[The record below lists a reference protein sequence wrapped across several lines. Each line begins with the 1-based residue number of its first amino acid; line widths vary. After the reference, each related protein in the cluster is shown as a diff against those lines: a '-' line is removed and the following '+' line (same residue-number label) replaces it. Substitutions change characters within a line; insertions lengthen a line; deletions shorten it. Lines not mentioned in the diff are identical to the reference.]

1 MIKSPRTL
9 RRLVPLVAIGSLAL
23 SACGSASMTT
33 SASDAFKVEGDSYS
47 VDDFNLLTESL
58 VDAGQFT
65 ATDGRVKSED
75 AITVLRTLVRH
86 RAFLAFAKDRDIAI
100 TEADRETVLKNA
112 SADEN
117 FGNYPKILQD
127 TLVDLNVADT
137 LLQKVT
143 LPTEAELKKL
153 YNKSPAFTGAL
164 CLSHILVKTEDDAKK
179 VLEEL
184 NSGAK
189 FAEVAAKSSI
199 EPGADKSG
207 GALKNGEDDCQ
218 SLNSLQGSFDPGF
231 LVGAVNAKAG
241 VPTGP
246 VKSQFG
252 FHIILNHEFDDVK
265 ESVAKV
271 VSQSPG
277 NVLLS
282 GWMTNAKISV
292 NSKYGTWNGA
302 LSTIS

>member
-1 MIKSPRTL
+1 
-9 RRLVPLVAIGSLAL
+9 
-23 SACGSASMTT
+23 
-33 SASDAFKVEGDSYS
+33 
-47 VDDFNLLTESL
+47 
-58 VDAGQFT
+58 
-65 ATDGRVKSED
+65 
-75 AITVLRTLVRH
+75 
-86 RAFLAFAKDRDIAI
+86 
-100 TEADRETVLKNA
+100 
-112 SADEN
+112 
-117 FGNYPKILQD
+117 
-127 TLVDLNVADT
+127 
-137 LLQKVT
+137 
-143 LPTEAELKKL
+143 
-153 YNKSPAFTGAL
+153 
-164 CLSHILVKTEDDAKK
+164 VKTEDEAKK

-184 NSGAK
+184 NGGAK
-189 FAEVAAKSSI
+189 FADVAAKSST

>member
-9 RRLVPLVAIGSLAL
+9 RYLVPIVAIGSLVL
-23 SACGSASMTT
+23 SACGSSSVTT
-33 SASDAFKVEGDSYS
+33 SATDAFTVEGKGYS
-47 VDDFNLLTESL
+47 VNDFNELAQAL

-65 ATDGRVKSED
+65 STDGRVKNED
-75 AITVLRTLVRH
+75 AITVLRTIVRH
-86 RAFLAFAKDRDIAI
+86 EAFLKFAEERNIAI
-100 TEADRETVLKNA
+100 TDADRDKVLENA
-112 SADEN
+112 SNDPSFAT
-117 FGNYPKILQD
+117 YPKILQD
-127 TLVDLNVADT
+127 VLIDLNVADS
-137 LLQKVT
+137 LLQQVKP
-143 LPTEAELKKL
+143 PTESDLKKL
-153 YNKSPAFTGAL
+153 YDKSPALTGAL
-164 CLSHILVKTEDDAKK
+164 CLSHILVKTEDEAKK

-184 NSGAK
+184 NGGAK
-189 FAEVAAKSSI
+189 FADVAAKSST

-207 GALKNGEDDCQ
+207 GALKDGEEDCQ
-218 SLNSLQGSFDPGF
+218 ALNTLQTSFDPAF

-271 VSQSPG
+271 VTQSPG

-282 GWMTNAKISV
+282 GWMTSAKISV